1 MRVMG
6 ATSSVISSAFGNDSS
21 STVSCAA
28 DANVDQIGS
37 TRLLIATQEQ
47 EIQSLKHQLELKEG
61 ELDKLEGKVQE
72 SKTLTLDAESNKSNV
87 DALQRKVALLEEEL
101 DTAEKHSKEV
111 TEK

>member
-1 MRVMG
+1 M
-6 ATSSVISSAFGNDSS
+6 
-21 STVSCAA
+21 
-28 DANVDQIGS
+28 
-37 TRLLIATQEQ
+37 
-47 EIQSLKHQLELKEG
+47 
-61 ELDKLEGKVQE
+61 QE